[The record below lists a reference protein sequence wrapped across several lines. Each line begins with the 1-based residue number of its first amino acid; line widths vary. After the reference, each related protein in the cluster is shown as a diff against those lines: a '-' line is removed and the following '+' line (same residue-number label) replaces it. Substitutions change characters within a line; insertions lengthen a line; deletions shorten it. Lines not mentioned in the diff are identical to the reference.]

1 MTVKQMTSAFL
12 LLVLGLGLGAIIA
25 GCEKLWKKKRER

>member
-12 LLVLGLGLGAIIA
+12 LLVLGLGLAAIIA